1 MEDVHLLNC
10 SLPELN
16 IEEINLSVSIWGKKL
31 QFPLVVNALTGGSKE
46 AQSINRD
53 LAIIC
58 QKYGLA
64 MAVGSQTIA
73 LEDPGWKDSFTIVRD
88 YNPDGIVIANI
99 SGTAESE
106 DARAAVD
113 MIAADALQLH
123 FNVPQ
128 ELAMPEGDRCFKGIL
143 DKVARV
149 VEICPVPVIAKE
161 VGFGFSRESVQQLYQ
176 AGVRIFDTGG
186 QGGTNFI
193 AIEDKRGGMFGG
205 ELDSWGI
212 PTAVSLTEIATCGLP
227 VSIIAS
233 GGIRSAA
240 DAAKAFALGA
250 DMVGI
255 AGPLLRILI
264 EDGIEE
270 LDRWVNDFLYRLKAV
285 FLMSGARDLPAIKA
299 KPLIILGQ
307 TAEWIRTR
315 GIDPCLWAQR

>member
-1 MEDVHLLNC
+1 MEDIHLLNC
-10 SLPELN
+10 SLPELDL
-16 IEEINLSVSIWGKKL
+16 EEINLNSGLGDKKL
-31 QFPLVVNALTGGSKE
+31 KFPLIVNALTGGSRE
-46 AQSINRD
+46 ARNINRD

-58 QKYGLA
+58 RRHGLA
-64 MAVGSQTIA
+64 MAVGSQTVA
-73 LEDPGWKDSFTIVRD
+73 LENPGWKDSFTVVRD
-88 YNPDGIVIANI
+88 HNPDGIVIANI
-99 SGTAESE
+99 SGMAETE
-106 DARAAVD
+106 AARAAVD

-143 DKVARV
+143 EKVAQV
-149 VEICPVPVIAKE
+149 VELCPVPVIAKE
-161 VGFGFSRESVQQLYQ
+161 VGFGFSRESVQQLYRV
-176 AGVRIFDTGG
+176 GVRIFDTGG

-212 PTAVSLTEIATCGLP
+212 PTAVSLAEIAACGLP

-264 EDGIEE
+264 EDGIGN
-270 LDRWVNDFLYRLKAV
+270 LDRWLNDFLYRLKAV
-285 FLMSGARDLPAIKA
+285 FLMSGARDLAAIKR
-299 KPLIILGQ
+299 KPLIILGP
-307 TAEWIRTR
+307 TAAWLRAR
-315 GIDPCLWAQR
+315 GIDPHLWAQR

>member
-1 MEDVHLLNC
+1 M
-10 SLPELN
+10 
-16 IEEINLSVSIWGKKL
+16 EEISLNSSLGDKKL

-46 AQSINRD
+46 ARNINRD
-53 LAIIC
+53 LAIMC
-58 QKYGLA
+58 RQYGLA

-88 YNPDGIVIANI
+88 YNPNGVVIANI
-99 SGTAESE
+99 SGTAERE
-106 DARAAVD
+106 AARAAVD

-143 DKVARV
+143 EKVARI

-161 VGFGFSRESVQQLYQ
+161 VGFGFSRESVRQLYQ

-205 ELDSWGI
+205 ELDAWGI
-212 PTAVSLTEIATCGLP
+212 PTAVSLAEIAACDLP

-240 DAAKAFALGA
+240 DAAKAFAMGA

-255 AGPLLRILI
+255 AGPLLRILVRG
-264 EDGIEE
+264 GIEE
-270 LDRWVNDFLYRLKAV
+270 LDRWINDFLYRLKAV
-285 FLMSGARDLPAIKA
+285 FLMSGARNLAA
-299 KPLIILGQ
+299 MQGKPLIILGQ
-307 TAEWIRTR
+307 TAEWLRAR
-315 GIDPCLWAQR
+315 GIDPHLWAQR

>member
-1 MEDVHLLNC
+1 MEDIRLLNC

-16 IEEINLSVSIWGKKL
+16 IEEIDLGLSIWGKKL
-31 QFPLVVNALTGGSKE
+31 SFPLIVNALTGGSKE
-46 AQSINRD
+46 ARSINHD
-53 LAIIC
+53 LAIMC

-73 LEDPGWKDSFTIVRD
+73 LEDPVWKDSFTVVRD
-88 YNPDGIVIANI
+88 YNPGGMVIANI
-99 SGTAESE
+99 SGTAGSE
-106 DARAAVD
+106 AARAAVE
-113 MIAADALQLH
+113 MIHADALQLH

-128 ELAMPEGDRCFKGIL
+128 ELAMPEGDRCFRGIVE
-143 DKVARV
+143 KVARI
-149 VEICPVPVIAKE
+149 VETISVPVIAKE

-212 PTAVSLTEIATCGLP
+212 PTAVSLAEIVACKLP

-255 AGPLLRILI
+255 AGPLLRILVS
-264 EDGIEE
+264 DGIEK
-270 LDRWVNDFLYRLKAV
+270 LDRWINDFLYRLQAV
-285 FLMSGARDLPAIKA
+285 FLMSGARDIAAIRQ
-299 KPLIILGQ
+299 KPVVILGP
-307 TAEWIRTR
+307 TAEWLRAR
-315 GIDPCLWAQR
+315 DIDPHLWSRR